1 MRKLKNL
8 SLTICEFVRPERER
22 EIERESVKGE
32 RERAIVGKALDG
44 SAVFGFA

>member
-8 SLTICEFVRPERER
+8 SLTICEFVRPER